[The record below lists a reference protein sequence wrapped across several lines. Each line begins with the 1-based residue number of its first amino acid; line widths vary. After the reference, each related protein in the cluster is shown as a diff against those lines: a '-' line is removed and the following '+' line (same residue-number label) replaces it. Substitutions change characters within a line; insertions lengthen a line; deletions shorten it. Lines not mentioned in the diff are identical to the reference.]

1 MNQLSVFLELKNGFC
16 DTRNKKY
23 YYNLFNGEQISF
35 KNPSFLVDPTYDSTF
50 KILFGNIGC
59 EKQLKDFLDAILYP
73 GENESKIDKI
83 RYLTN
88 EFHKFNEIRNNRS
101 LRTDIACEIE
111 RDGEIKV
118 VAIEMQK
125 GDRGSLNKRLFNYG
139 TAIRNNNNYKNC
151 ISLGISC
158 SSNISSNYVKLEKT
172 SNGIRSFLNYI
183 QTIVI
188 NVDKELLNLANNKL
202 IKINE
207 IEIGND
213 GKEFLKLF
221 GLKSWAIK
229 VGNRYAIPNYKEF
242 KLSTNPTINKCFE
255 ILSSFDN
262 EELTE
267 MILDEQYYIDIV
279 NENINY
285 GFNQGK
291 EEGKKEGREEGIKE
305 GREEGIKEGREEGK
319 KEGREEGKKEGINL
333 GLNTGL
339 IIGAFSIFEVNSDLQ
354 ITYNYLRRN
363 GLIMND
369 ESQIRSILN
378 NEDKNKVEQFI
389 NNLKILKFL

>member
-1 MNQLSVFLELKNGFC
+1 M
-16 DTRNKKY
+16 
-23 YYNLFNGEQISF
+23 
-35 KNPSFLVDPTYDSTF
+35 
-50 KILFGNIGC
+50 
-59 EKQLKDFLDAILYP
+59 
-73 GENESKIDKI
+73 
-83 RYLTN
+83 
-88 EFHKFNEIRNNRS
+88 
-101 LRTDIACEIE
+101 
-111 RDGEIKV
+111 
-118 VAIEMQK
+118 
-125 GDRGSLNKRLFNYG
+125 
-139 TAIRNNNNYKNC
+139 
-151 ISLGISC
+151 
-158 SSNISSNYVKLEKT
+158 
-172 SNGIRSFLNYI
+172 
-183 QTIVI
+183 
-188 NVDKELLNLANNKL
+188 NLANNKP

-291 EEGKKEGREEGIKE
+291 EEGKKEGREEG
-305 GREEGIKEGREEGK
+305 
-319 KEGREEGKKEGINL
+319 KKEGINL

>member
-35 KNPSFLVDPTYDSTF
+35 KNPIFLVDPTYDSTF

-305 GREEGIKEGREEGK
+305 GREEGL